1 MENNTLD
8 LMTAL
13 DKDDSRVQKI
23 KGAQLE
29 VKECG
34 EMWIII
40 SFIDGVPEEEQCEII
55 GMIARIIEKSFNK
68 VFGRKQGEGKLKIY
82 SKVI

>member
-23 KGAQLE
+23 K
-29 VKECG
+29 
-34 EMWIII
+34 
-40 SFIDGVPEEEQCEII
+40 
-55 GMIARIIEKSFNK
+55 EKIK
-68 VFGRKQGEGKLKIY
+68 AILK
-82 SKVI
+82 